1 MKTCFTNLRDTDD
14 FSLLFY
20 SSGIF
25 PSGINSFSE
34 YLFHIYNVLEILLH
48 TIKSEITDTVPAF
61 RGKKL
66 KAGERQ
72 EES

>member
-1 MKTCFTNLRDTDD
+1 MNLRDTDD

-34 YLFHIYNVLEILLH
+34 YLFHVHNAPEILLC
-48 TIKSEITDTVPAF
+48 TIKSEIIDTVPAF

-66 KAGERQ
+66 KGGERQ